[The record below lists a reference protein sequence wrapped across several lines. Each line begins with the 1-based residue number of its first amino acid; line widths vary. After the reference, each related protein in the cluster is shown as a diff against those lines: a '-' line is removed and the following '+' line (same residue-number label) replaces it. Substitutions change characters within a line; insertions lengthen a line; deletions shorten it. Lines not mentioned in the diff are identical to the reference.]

1 MPWKKTEPMSQKAE
15 FVLRA
20 MSSSSN
26 FRELCREYGIAAKT
40 GYKWKQRFMERG
52 LEGLGEESR
61 RPRSSPEALEEG
73 QVCAIIRIKQR
84 HPHWGPRKIQELY
97 RREFGQAPSESSFK
111 RVLER
116 AGLVEKR
123 RVRAAREG
131 GRISSGKRA
140 QGPNEVW
147 TIDFKGKWHD
157 GLGECCE
164 PLTVRDE
171 YSRYI
176 LASERLKNART
187 ETVWKSLEGLFEQ
200 HGLPGAIRSDNGA
213 PFASVRGVLGLSR
226 LSSRWVAMGIDL
238 ERSRP
243 GCPQDNGGHERMHR
257 DLSSAFEQQMG
268 ESSQAELDLWR
279 QEFNWQ
285 RPHESLGMKCPGEVY
300 ENSLR
305 PYQGVPEKLEYPAM
319 ETRRILVG
327 GSLMW
332 QGQAVFIS
340 SALRG
345 WEVGLRPCGR
355 DRWEIYF
362 ANLRLGELEPSTASF
377 IRTPWRANETGSI
390 QPETVLP

>member
-1 MPWKKTEPMSQKAE
+1 
-15 FVLRA
+15 
-20 MSSSSN
+20 
-26 FRELCREYGIAAKT
+26 
-40 GYKWKQRFMERG
+40 MERG
-52 LEGLGEESR
+52 LGGLEEWSR

-84 HPHWGPRKIQELY
+84 HPSWGPKKVQELY

-123 RVRAAREG
+123 RVRTALEG
-131 GRISSGKRA
+131 GRIYSGKRA
-140 QGPNEVW
+140 AESNEVW

-157 GLGECCE
+157 SSGERCE

-176 LASERLKNART
+176 LASERLDNART
-187 ETVWKSLEGLFEQ
+187 ETVWSALEGLFER
-200 HGLPGAIRSDNGA
+200 HGLPEAIRSDNGA
-213 PFASVRGVLGLSR
+213 PFASKTGVLGLSR
-226 LSSRWVAMGIDL
+226 LSSRWVAMGIGL

-257 DLSSAFEQQMG
+257 DLSAAFEQRRAD
-268 ESSQAELDLWR
+268 SSQAELDMWR
-279 QEFNWQ
+279 EEFNWQ

-300 ENSLR
+300 ENSPR
-305 PYQGVPEKLEYPAM
+305 PYEGLPQKLEYPAM
-319 ETRRILVG
+319 ETRQILTTG
-327 GSLMW
+327 HLKW
-332 QGQAVFIS
+332 QNEAIFIS

-345 WEVGLRPCGR
+345 WNVGLRPCGR
-355 DRWEIYF
+355 DLLEIYF

-377 IRTPWRANETGSI
+377 IRTPWRANEKEIETNNVLPAIRNLRSAILSTGS
-390 QPETVLP
+390 PAAGRHK

>member
-1 MPWKKTEPMSQKAE
+1 MNQRTE

-20 MSSSSN
+20 LGGGN

-40 GYKWKQRFMERG
+40 GYKWKERFMERG
-52 LEGLGEESR
+52 LEGLKEESR
-61 RPRSSPEALEEG
+61 RPRSSSEALAEE
-73 QVCAIIRIKQR
+73 QVCAIVRIKQR
-84 HPHWGPRKIQELY
+84 HPHWGPKKIQELY
-97 RREFGQAPSESSFK
+97 RREYGQAPSESSFK

-123 RVRAAREG
+123 RVRVARER
-131 GRISSGKRA
+131 GRIFSGKRA

-157 GLGECCE
+157 GRGECCE

-171 YSRYI
+171 HSRYI
-176 LASERLKNART
+176 LASERLENART
-187 ETVWKSLEGLFEQ
+187 ETVWQSLERLFER
-200 HGLPGAIRSDNGA
+200 HGLPEAIRSDNGA

-226 LSSRWVAMGIDL
+226 LSSRWVALGIDL

-257 DLSSAFEQQMG
+257 DLSQAFEQPLG
-268 ESSQAELDLWR
+268 DSSQGELDLWR
-279 QEFNWQ
+279 EEFNWQ

-300 ENSLR
+300 ENSSR
-305 PYQGVPEKLEYPAM
+305 RYQGVPQSLEYGGM

-332 QGQAVFIS
+332 RGQAIFIS
-340 SALRG
+340 SALSG
-345 WEVGLRPCGR
+345 WDVGLRPCGSE
-355 DRWEIYF
+355 RWEVCF

-377 IRTPWRANETGSI
+377 IRTPWRANEAATT
-390 QPETVLP
+390 QPEKALP